1 MEREISIK
9 PKYKLKEYFK
19 VNLYL
24 AFSTFTYK
32 VFSFLILVIL
42 IVMLA
47 NILLVNTNNFLFEP
61 VHLIIFLYPLI
72 AIYLIYFR
80 TQKSLQNPKLKE
92 AVTMKFNNSFFEEIG
107 QTYNIKYDW
116 KEIYSI
122 KETNKWFLIFIQK
135 KQAKVIIKSDLKDN
149 QYNELKELLS
159 LLNIKKSLK

>member
-1 MEREISIK
+1 MEREIRIK

-32 VFSFLILVIL
+32 VFSIFILVML
-42 IVMLA
+42 IVMLV
-47 NILLVNTNNFLFEP
+47 NILLVNTNKILFEP

-72 AIYLIYFR
+72 ALYLIYFR
-80 TQKSLQNPKLKE
+80 TKKSLQNPKLKE
-92 AVTMKFNNSFFEEIG
+92 AIKMKFNDSFFEEIG
-107 QTYNIKYDW
+107 ESYNIKYNW
-116 KEIYSI
+116 KELYKI

-135 KQAKVIIKSDLKDN
+135 KQAKVIIKSDLEDN

-159 LLNIKKSLK
+159 SLNIKKSLK

>member
-1 MEREISIK
+1 MEKEIIIK
-9 PKYKLKEYFK
+9 PKYELKDYFK

-24 AFSTFTYK
+24 AFSTLPYK
-32 VFSFLILVIL
+32 IFSFFIIFMFLLMLV
-42 IVMLA
+42 
-47 NILLVNTNNFLFEP
+47 NILLGTMNELLFES
-61 VHLIIFLYPLI
+61 VHLIIIIYPFI

-80 TQKSLQNPKLKE
+80 TKKSLQNPKLKE

-135 KQAKVIIKSDLKDN
+135 KQVKAIIKSELKDN
-149 QYNELKELLS
+149 QYNELKELINS
-159 LLNIKKSLK
+159 LNIKKSLK

>member
-1 MEREISIK
+1 MEKEIIIN
-9 PKYKLKEYFK
+9 PKYELKEYFK

-24 AFSTFTYK
+24 AFSTLTYK
-32 VFSFLILVIL
+32 IFSFFIIIIFLLMLV
-42 IVMLA
+42 
-47 NILLVNTNNFLFEP
+47 NILLGTMNELLFEP
-61 VHLIIFLYPLI
+61 VHLIIIIYPFI
-72 AIYLIYFR
+72 AIYLIYLR
-80 TQKSLQNPKLKE
+80 TKKSLQNPKLKE